1 MERGIAEVVDA
12 IFLLLIAAIASAIV
26 LGAASHY
33 GKAFQNQSQTLLMNY
48 YAKQVVR
55 VLVTASVM
63 RGGTTPDYL
72 LSFMK
77 ENVEEAKNLK
87 DVQDEL
93 NTVISEAMKPIEDR
107 YDYVVAIDASGTS
120 WNYVDVFYKITVGTN
135 NVDRG
140 IKEYQGTN
148 EISAYQNW
156 LNGINT
162 NVYSSATTIFMRYG
176 SSYIPVDIRVI
187 ILPKGSISSPS

>member
-77 ENVEEAKNLK
+77 ENVEEAKNLR

-93 NTVISEAMKPIEDR
+93 NSVITKAMKPIEDR

-120 WNYVDVFYKITVGTN
+120 WNYVDVFYKITMGNGTKMG
-135 NVDRG
+135 V
-140 IKEYQGTN
+140 KEYQGAN
-148 EISAYQNW
+148 GINAYQNW
-156 LNGINT
+156 LNEINT

-176 SSYIPVDIRVI
+176 NAYIPVDIRVI
-187 ILPKGSISSPS
+187 ILPKGSIGPPS